1 MSRLQSTLQK
11 YIMKKNYAWMSMA
24 LAMALTSV
32 SCSDDKDIEIVETDA
47 NYVGQAVGN
56 FTADEWYPGGKLGTT
71 ENTTASCYSDQ
82 TPYVDDHTNL
92 FDAFFQGEQLFER
105 QYTLNTGA
113 FKGLGPASVRNSC
126 LDCHPEYGHGKRMNQ
141 YETRYSNGNG
151 YLLVVYHPVDGANS
165 NDGGYVARLQVCRRH
180 KLPLHSRLLSTRV

>member
-24 LAMALTSV
+24 LTMALTSV

-47 NYVGQAVGN
+47 NYVGQNVGN

-82 TPYVDDHTNL
+82 T
-92 FDAFFQGEQLFER
+92 
-105 QYTLNTGA
+105 
-113 FKGLGPASVRNSC
+113 
-126 LDCHPEYGHGKRMNQ
+126 
-141 YETRYSNGNG
+141 
-151 YLLVVYHPVDGANS
+151 
-165 NDGGYVARLQVCRRH
+165 
-180 KLPLHSRLLSTRV
+180 LSLIHI